1 MKRERRPTTAYL
13 HELSDLTRKLPV
25 EPIDKII
32 DLLRAARREGRH
44 VFLLGNGGSAA
55 TASHLVNDLAKLT
68 IEPNVPRLRAIALT
82 DNVPLVTAW
91 ANDSVYEAIF
101 AEQLDNFVSP
111 GDVVI
116 GFSTSGN
123 SPNVVR
129 ALTLAKARGARTV
142 AFTGRS
148 GGALKAV
155 AEVCFM
161 VPSES
166 TQLIEDVH
174 LAAGHCVVR
183 GLLGADGGGEA
194 SC

>member
-1 MKRERRPTTAYL
+1 MKRERRPTAAYL
-13 HELSDLTRKLPV
+13 HELGDLTRKLPV

-32 DLLRAARREGRH
+32 DVLRAARREGRH

-82 DNVPLVTAW
+82 DNVALMTAW
-91 ANDSVYEAIF
+91 ANDSAYEAIF
-101 AEQLDNFVSP
+101 AEQLDNFVSA

-129 ALTLAKARGARTV
+129 ALSLAKARGATTV

-155 AEVCFM
+155 AEICFM
-161 VPSES
+161 VPSDS

-183 GLLGADGGGEA
+183 GLLGTDGEG
-194 SC
+194 

>member
-1 MKRERRPTTAYL
+1 MQRERRPTVAYL
-13 HELSDLTRKLPV
+13 HELGDLTRKLPV
-25 EPIDKII
+25 EPIERII
-32 DLLRAARREGRH
+32 DLLRTARRQGRN

-68 IEPNVPRLRAIALT
+68 IEPNLPRLRAMALT
-82 DNVPLVTAW
+82 DNVALMTAW

-129 ALTLAKARGARTV
+129 ALTLAKARDATTV
-142 AFTGRS
+142 AFTGHS

-155 AEVCFM
+155 AEICFI
-161 VPSES
+161 VPSDS

-174 LAAGHCVVR
+174 LAAGHCVVM
-183 GLLGADGGGEA
+183 GLLGKD
-194 SC
+194 

>member
-1 MKRERRPTTAYL
+1 VQRERQPIVAYL
-13 HELSDLTRKLPV
+13 QELGEVTRKLSV
-25 EPIDKII
+25 EEIERTIDV
-32 DLLRAARREGRH
+32 LRTARSQGRQ
-44 VFLLGNGGSAA
+44 VFLLGNGGSAS

-68 IEPNVPRLRAIALT
+68 IEPGLPRLRAMALT
-82 DNVPLVTAW
+82 DNVALMTAW
-91 ANDSVYEAIF
+91 ANDNAYEAIF
-101 AEQLDNFVSP
+101 AEQLDNFVTA

-116 GFSTSGN
+116 GISTSGN

-129 ALTLAKARGARTV
+129 AMKLAKARGAITV
-142 AFTGRS
+142 AFTGHS

-155 AEVCFM
+155 AEICFM

-183 GLLGADGGGEA
+183 GLLSARDRDA
-194 SC
+194 S

>member
-1 MKRERRPTTAYL
+1 MKRERRPTAAYL
-13 HELSDLTRKLPV
+13 HELGDLTRKLPV

-32 DLLRAARREGRH
+32 DVLRAARREGRH

-82 DNVPLVTAW
+82 DNVALMTAW
-91 ANDSVYEAIF
+91 ANDSAYEAIF
-101 AEQLDNFVSP
+101 AEQLDNFVSA

-129 ALTLAKARGARTV
+129 ALSLAKARGATTV

-155 AEVCFM
+155 AEICFM

-183 GLLGADGGGEA
+183 GLLGPDGEG
-194 SC
+194 